1 MQKKI
6 IIDYEEFNYDDITDA
21 ELKELIDSTIKFAD
35 NAYAPYSKFHVSAGL
50 RLDSGKIVKGANM
63 ENASYPVS
71 ICAER
76 NLLSHTVSN
85 YPNQLITMIVV
96 YVDKDLKVP
105 VPPCGLCRQTLV
117 EVEIRQKYPIQL
129 IMYAK
134 NGTVIRLNSCQ
145 TLLPWAFDGSFLD

>member
-1 MQKKI
+1 MKKKI
-6 IIDYEEFNYDDITDA
+6 TINYEEFNYDAITDI
-21 ELKELIDSTIKFAD
+21 ELKELINATIEFAD

-50 RLDSGKIVKGANM
+50 RLNSGEIIKGANM

-85 YPNQLITMIVV
+85 YPKKIITMLVV
-96 YVDKDLKVP
+96 YVDKDLNGP

-117 EVEIRQKYPIQL
+117 EVEIRQKHPIQL
-129 IMYAK
+129 IMFAK
-134 NGTVIRLNSCQ
+134 NGTLIRLESCKD
-145 TLLPWAFDGSFLD
+145 LLPWTFDSSFLD